1 SSSLRSSSSYPDLSS
16 SSTPPRPT
24 PPRPT
29 PPRPPPPG
37 WVLDSDHS
45 SSRINSS
52 PDSIAATTSTTADS
66 SFSFVDSSITST
78 SSQDGSLTW
87 ICRKCLN
94 ANPELLTVCSQCSE
108 RKSIGSKRR
117 QRGQNRHLSYTSS
130 GLSTENSS
138 FVDVNV
144 SANSS
149 TMSADEKMT
158 SLCSEVMTE
167 VERHD
172 RENAA
177 ATYNS
182 IVSFCGQHKTSFIDD
197 SFPHTQKS
205 IGDLN
210 DSDLGAVVGFLPT
223 SFIWLRPEQMFT
235 KDGRAWPWTVF
246 RDPRSS
252 DIEQG

>member
-1 SSSLRSSSSYPDLSS
+1 
-16 SSTPPRPT
+16 
-24 PPRPT
+24 
-29 PPRPPPPG
+29 
-37 WVLDSDHS
+37 
-45 SSRINSS
+45 
-52 PDSIAATTSTTADS
+52 
-66 SFSFVDSSITST
+66 
-78 SSQDGSLTW
+78 
-87 ICRKCLN
+87 
-94 ANPELLTVCSQCSE
+94 
-108 RKSIGSKRR
+108 
-117 QRGQNRHLSYTSS
+117 
-130 GLSTENSS
+130 
-138 FVDVNV
+138 
-144 SANSS
+144 
-149 TMSADEKMT
+149 MSADEKMT

-177 ATYNS
+177 AAYNS